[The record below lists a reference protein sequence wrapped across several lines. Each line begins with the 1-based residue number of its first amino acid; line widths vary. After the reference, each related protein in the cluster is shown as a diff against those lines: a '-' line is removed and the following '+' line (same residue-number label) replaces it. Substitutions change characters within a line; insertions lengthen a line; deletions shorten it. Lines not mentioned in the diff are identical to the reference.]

1 MLTNS
6 LKSTDGAPDIT
17 DMTQRGLREKNSD
30 RLDSRKAKTPYLRLI
45 PVLLI
50 AVTGLIGLAS
60 GTAFAGSLTKTSWS
74 VSNSQT
80 AKTGVTYSY
89 AFTTATSAALST
101 VTMTVPTGTA
111 GTVAAGTVYGIGA
124 GTVSLS
130 GTTLTYTVTTPVTV
144 AAGLPIYISFTGL
157 TNTSTAGS
165 YTSLITTKA
174 GATTEDSATT
184 AAVTFG
190 SSSTG
195 VTVTVGQTLTF
206 TNNTPSFSL
215 VVDPTSLNNVQSQAV
230 VLTVQT
236 NAASGYTLAASDTG
250 LSRTAP
256 AYSIPDVTSGPTTG
270 VATFPSSG
278 WGASATLTTGGT
290 DGATLAAGL
299 TGGKFV
305 GYPTTAANFL
315 TATGPTGATADT
327 LTLNDQV
334 AVDYSTPAGTYSDT
348 ITYVATP
355 SF

>member
-1 MLTNS
+1 L
-6 LKSTDGAPDIT
+6 LKSVISTPDIT
-17 DMTQRGLREKNSD
+17 AMTRSGLFETRPRSD
-30 RLDSRKAKTPYLRLI
+30 GPTKAWTGRLRL
-45 PVLLI
+45 V
-50 AVTGLIGLAS
+50 AVILVATAGLIGLS
-60 GTAFAGSLTKTSWS
+60 PSVAFAGALTKTSWT
-74 VSNSQT
+74 VNNSQT
-80 AKTGVTYSY
+80 GKTGVTYSY

-101 VTMTVPTGTA
+101 ITMTVPTGTT

-130 GTTLTYTVTTPVTV
+130 GTTLTYTVTSPATV
-144 AAGLPIYISFTGL
+144 AAGLPVYISFTGL

-165 YTSLITTKA
+165 YTSTVTTKA

-215 VVDPTSLNNVQSQAV
+215 VVDPTSLDNIQSQAV

-236 NAASGYTLAASDTG
+236 NAASGYTLAASDAG
-250 LSRTAP
+250 LSRATP
-256 AYSIPDVTSGPTTG
+256 AFTIPAVTSGPATG
-270 VATFPSSG
+270 VATFPAAG
-278 WGASATLTTGGT
+278 WGASATLATGGS

-305 GYPTTAANFL
+305 GYPSAATNFL
-315 TATGPTGATADT
+315 TATGPTGSTADT
-327 LTLNDQV
+327 LTLTDQA
-334 AVDYSTPAGTYSDT
+334 AVDYTVPDGTYSDT

-355 SF
+355 NF